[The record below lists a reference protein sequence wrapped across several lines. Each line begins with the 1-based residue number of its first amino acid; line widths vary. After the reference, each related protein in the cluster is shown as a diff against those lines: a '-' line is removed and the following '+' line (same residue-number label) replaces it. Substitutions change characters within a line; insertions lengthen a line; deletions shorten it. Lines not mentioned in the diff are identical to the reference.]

1 MLEECHAILPDFTS
15 FFAFSRKRSGYSGVA
30 TYCASNATPIDAK
43 EGIAGSV
50 SEYDSESQS
59 RADEEFSPEELKE
72 LDAEGR
78 AVVTW
83 HQTDGGKSVAV
94 INVYCPRADPERRDR
109 LLYKM
114 KFYKLLEMRADALLR
129 AGNAVIIVGDVNTS
143 HKQIDHC
150 DPYEVRYVNVGVI
163 RMELV
168 RKT

>member
-15 FFAFSRKRSGYSGVA
+15 YFAFSRKRSGYSGVA
-30 TYCASNATPIDAK
+30 IYCAANATPYAAK

-50 SEYDSESQS
+50 SAYDSESQS
-59 RADEEFSPEELKE
+59 RVDEEFSPEELKE

-83 HQTDGGKSVAV
+83 HKTDRGKSVAV

-114 KFYKLLEMRADALLR
+114 KFYKLLEMRAEALLG
-129 AGNAVIIVGDVNTS
+129 AGHSVIIVGDVNTS

-150 DPYEVRYVNVGVI
+150 DPYEVRYVRLCVCASHI
-163 RMELV
+163 ELV
-168 RKT
+168 